1 MFRSPENKERKEE
14 IIFARFCFYLSAGDF
29 NAVYFGFVFFGL
41 GLFSTFVCRMFFWNS
56 TVLKRDSRLNILG

>member
-14 IIFARFCFYLSAGDF
+14 RIFARFCFYWSGGDF
-29 NAVYFGFVFFGL
+29 NAVCFGFVF
-41 GLFSTFVCRMFFWNS
+41 LFDLLEQNIFFWNS